1 MPPERL
7 IANRYRVIDSLG
19 SGGAAAVFKVEDR
32 DNGDIRALKRID
44 PIRTSEDELER
55 FHREF
60 RLLGRLEHAHIVRV
74 HDTGTDG
81 TLPFFTMDFVE
92 GQTLEQALT
101 RPDEGLALT
110 LRSDLTVLIDFIA
123 QICDAL
129 STIHGGSGVH
139 RDLKPSNLM
148 LPPNG
153 DPLHVTVLD
162 LGTARFRDNVAAA
175 HTTSGQML
183 GTVHYMAPEQ
193 VRGTGI
199 DGRAD
204 LYALGC
210 ILYEILTGRRPF
222 HGDSAVNVAMQ
233 HLQEIPV
240 PPRVHN
246 LDIPH
251 HLQLAILR
259 LLEKAPDDRYRSAED
274 LILDLRNPETAQ
286 PTALALPEVPALML
300 TPRFLGRRVSVGKAR
315 HLISEVQ
322 TGKGVVLAIGGE
334 PGVGKTRFLEEVCAD
349 ARVMGLRT
357 LNGVCYHDNA
367 SPFGAVVEAL
377 RGGFGDTGLW
387 NWSDLEDR
395 RLLSRIL
402 PELADDAVRAVPEE
416 FQRADRAAIIE
427 AVVRLLKGATTTGPL
442 LMCLDD
448 VQWADE
454 PTLALIE
461 ALTKEMGSLPLM
473 LLVGHRPLD
482 SDDLPKW
489 MLAAERIEMAP
500 LDRESTEELIASVTG
515 SAESDEDLVSEVFN
529 VSGGN
534 PFSTI
539 EAVRAL
545 EERGVLR
552 WKRNQWHYRGIGGEL
567 PERIEWLIRQ
577 RVDRLT
583 PSRRRILELAAIL
596 DRPFNFEWLLACDL
610 GDEDSLHAESG
621 WLISHNFLRRPTD
634 DTYGLFHA
642 LIGESVHGSLPDSQR
657 QSLHREVANAL
668 AARHDASSA
677 DQYEEI
683 ANHYRAAGDDL
694 AALPFL
700 VDAGNALLRACE
712 YERAGSVLLAA
723 YDISNLRGAQPD
735 TAVKAAS
742 AYLSYLKV
750 SASSPDNLLDVVDTV
765 ESKFANEPGLAEV
778 LVHRAKAW
786 SALGRAS
793 EAESLL
799 AELADSTQARQDP
812 RVHLRVRVEIIS
824 IQMRQSRDATSDIR
838 AAKKLCSGIGDPFHA
853 AYLQFLE
860 GHLLLV
866 SGQAK
871 EALDLMKQAR
881 QGFQDVSH
889 LGLVQSSARAI
900 CEINL
905 HQMRLDDAERELRK
919 LIQEDTSPVE
929 RFDRNGDLAAILS
942 EAGQLSAAKD
952 LFRRCL
958 QTEPEL
964 VGKQKKAS
972 TRLRYAE
979 CLLRLGDHEGSSRNP
994 IGIDTAKTA
1003 LFHSVSGQLAQH
1015 ENRLA
1020 SAREELDR
1028 ACRLAKE
1035 QSSLRVGK
1043 YLRLLSDIER
1053 KRGDIQAANRHL
1065 EQAVTF
1071 YLSIGA
1077 EEGFVAKLQK
1087 ELSEMKEQTSLG
1099 AAGPPPASPE
1109 QELLSF
1115 SLQRIKDVAGAERAL
1130 VMTLSDE
1137 GKNGQAVLISRSEDS
1152 LVDISDNIVRKTI
1165 EQGSTLLAE
1174 DAREDGRFSESKS
1187 IIDHDIRSVVCVP
1200 FFDPGGKAF
1209 GAVYVDH
1216 KGVAY
1221 FSEERV
1227 RLIETIAAFISLAIQ
1242 KERDRRLLESSVDRL
1257 STSKLDGVV
1266 GEDKKMQAVYTLVE
1280 KIADASIPV
1289 LLTGET
1295 GTGKG
1300 MIAKAIHEAS
1310 PRRDHPYIS
1319 LNCGA
1324 ISRDLLESEL
1334 FGHRKGAFTGAD
1346 DDRPGL
1352 FEAAGHGTLFLDEL
1366 GEAPGDVQVRLLQA
1380 IEDKQIRR
1388 VGENEPR
1395 RVNARIIAA
1404 SNVDVEAQVQ
1414 RGAFREDLYYRL
1426 KGMPIHM
1433 PPLRERR
1440 EDIPVLADHFL
1451 KLGNKEQDKTIAG
1464 IAPEVMA
1471 AYEAYDWPGN
1481 VRELQHEIN
1490 RSIILSD
1497 SNDRI
1502 ELDVVSPN
1510 IADRSAPNSRVLGD
1524 LQPALDV
1531 FEREF
1536 IASSLLEHGW
1546 NVSKTCANLGISRA
1560 SLQRRINRFGLE
1572 RPPR

>member
-44 PIRTSEDELER
+44 PIRTSEDELAR

-60 RLLGRLEHAHIVRV
+60 RLLGRLEHPHIVRV

-81 TLPFFTMDFVE
+81 ALPFFTMDFVE

-162 LGTARFRDNVAAA
+162 LGTARFRDNVAAG

-259 LLEKAPDDRYRSAED
+259 LLEKTPDDRYRSAED

-482 SDDLPKW
+482 PDDLPKW

-552 WKRNQWHYRGIGGEL
+552 
-567 PERIEWLIRQ
+567 
-577 RVDRLT
+577 
-583 PSRRRILELAAIL
+583 
-596 DRPFNFEWLLACDL
+596 
-610 GDEDSLHAESG
+610 
-621 WLISHNFLRRPTD
+621 
-634 DTYGLFHA
+634 
-642 LIGESVHGSLPDSQR
+642 
-657 QSLHREVANAL
+657 
-668 AARHDASSA
+668 
-677 DQYEEI
+677 
-683 ANHYRAAGDDL
+683 
-694 AALPFL
+694 
-700 VDAGNALLRACE
+700 
-712 YERAGSVLLAA
+712 
-723 YDISNLRGAQPD
+723 
-735 TAVKAAS
+735 
-742 AYLSYLKV
+742 
-750 SASSPDNLLDVVDTV
+750 
-765 ESKFANEPGLAEV
+765 
-778 LVHRAKAW
+778 
-786 SALGRAS
+786 
-793 EAESLL
+793 
-799 AELADSTQARQDP
+799 
-812 RVHLRVRVEIIS
+812 
-824 IQMRQSRDATSDIR
+824 
-838 AAKKLCSGIGDPFHA
+838 
-853 AYLQFLE
+853 
-860 GHLLLV
+860 
-866 SGQAK
+866 
-871 EALDLMKQAR
+871 
-881 QGFQDVSH
+881 
-889 LGLVQSSARAI
+889 
-900 CEINL
+900 
-905 HQMRLDDAERELRK
+905 
-919 LIQEDTSPVE
+919 
-929 RFDRNGDLAAILS
+929 
-942 EAGQLSAAKD
+942 
-952 LFRRCL
+952 
-958 QTEPEL
+958 
-964 VGKQKKAS
+964 
-972 TRLRYAE
+972 
-979 CLLRLGDHEGSSRNP
+979 
-994 IGIDTAKTA
+994 
-1003 LFHSVSGQLAQH
+1003 
-1015 ENRLA
+1015 
-1020 SAREELDR
+1020 
-1028 ACRLAKE
+1028 
-1035 QSSLRVGK
+1035 
-1043 YLRLLSDIER
+1043 
-1053 KRGDIQAANRHL
+1053 
-1065 EQAVTF
+1065 
-1071 YLSIGA
+1071 
-1077 EEGFVAKLQK
+1077 
-1087 ELSEMKEQTSLG
+1087 
-1099 AAGPPPASPE
+1099 
-1109 QELLSF
+1109 
-1115 SLQRIKDVAGAERAL
+1115 
-1130 VMTLSDE
+1130 
-1137 GKNGQAVLISRSEDS
+1137 
-1152 LVDISDNIVRKTI
+1152 
-1165 EQGSTLLAE
+1165 
-1174 DAREDGRFSESKS
+1174 
-1187 IIDHDIRSVVCVP
+1187 
-1200 FFDPGGKAF
+1200 
-1209 GAVYVDH
+1209 
-1216 KGVAY
+1216 
-1221 FSEERV
+1221 
-1227 RLIETIAAFISLAIQ
+1227 
-1242 KERDRRLLESSVDRL
+1242 
-1257 STSKLDGVV
+1257 
-1266 GEDKKMQAVYTLVE
+1266 
-1280 KIADASIPV
+1280 
-1289 LLTGET
+1289 
-1295 GTGKG
+1295 
-1300 MIAKAIHEAS
+1300 
-1310 PRRDHPYIS
+1310 
-1319 LNCGA
+1319 
-1324 ISRDLLESEL
+1324 
-1334 FGHRKGAFTGAD
+1334 
-1346 DDRPGL
+1346 
-1352 FEAAGHGTLFLDEL
+1352 
-1366 GEAPGDVQVRLLQA
+1366 
-1380 IEDKQIRR
+1380 
-1388 VGENEPR
+1388 
-1395 RVNARIIAA
+1395 
-1404 SNVDVEAQVQ
+1404 
-1414 RGAFREDLYYRL
+1414 
-1426 KGMPIHM
+1426 
-1433 PPLRERR
+1433 
-1440 EDIPVLADHFL
+1440 
-1451 KLGNKEQDKTIAG
+1451 
-1464 IAPEVMA
+1464 
-1471 AYEAYDWPGN
+1471 
-1481 VRELQHEIN
+1481 
-1490 RSIILSD
+1490 
-1497 SNDRI
+1497 
-1502 ELDVVSPN
+1502 
-1510 IADRSAPNSRVLGD
+1510 
-1524 LQPALDV
+1524 
-1531 FEREF
+1531 
-1536 IASSLLEHGW
+1536 
-1546 NVSKTCANLGISRA
+1546 
-1560 SLQRRINRFGLE
+1560 
-1572 RPPR
+1572 